1 MLSYSILLLL
11 QLLVQVEYFFVL
23 LVDGAFVLLFG
34 DGKVLVLLLD
44 RVQLFLKL
52 SA

>member
-23 LVDGAFVLLFG
+23 LVDGAFVLLFR